1 MKPIGSNLPDTI
13 SISSGLAAAVKIK
26 NPNEMFF
33 LDDTYFY
40 AGQVN
45 FNLYS
50 KFDYF
55 ILK

>member
-45 FNLYS
+45 LNFIQNLT
-50 KFDYF
+50 F
-55 ILK
+55 I